1 MQLGLEGRVALVVGG
16 SRGIGRSIVETFV
29 GEGAH
34 VVAVARDERALAT
47 VAADTGCDVVAA
59 DVSTLDGVE
68 AAIRGA
74 RALAGDVDCLVPCQ
88 TAAAEGGS
96 EEEYAASFATDLM
109 PAVRLLASLRT
120 AQPGRPLAVCAIASV
135 DGLTGAT
142 PHHAYSAMKAALV
155 AWTKN
160 AAVACG
166 ADGTRVNVVAPGA
179 IDFPGGWWDRVR
191 TEDPAHYAEVV
202 ARLPAGRLGRP
213 EEVARVV
220 VFLCSAA
227 ASWVNGAL
235 VLVDGA
241 EHKAL

>member
-1 MQLGLEGRVALVVGG
+1 MELGLEGRVVLVVGG
-16 SRGIGRSIVETFV
+16 SRGIGRAIVQAFV
-29 GEGAH
+29 GEGAR
-34 VVAVARDERALAT
+34 VVTVARDERALAA
-47 VAADTGCDVVAA
+47 VAAETGCDVVAA
-59 DVSTLDGVE
+59 DVSTLAGAQ
-68 AAIRGA
+68 AAVAGA
-74 RALAGDVDCLVPCQ
+74 RELAGTIDCLVPCQ

-109 PAVRLLASLRT
+109 PAVRLLGALRA
-120 AQPGRPLAVCAIASV
+120 AQPGRPLAVCTIASV
-135 DGLTGAT
+135 DGMTGAS
-142 PHHAYSAMKAALV
+142 PHHAYSTMKAALV

-166 ADGTRVNVVAPGA
+166 GEGTRVNAVAPGA
-179 IDFPGGWWDRVR
+179 IDFPGGWWERVR
-191 TEDPAHYAEVV
+191 AEDPAHYAEVL

-220 VFLCSAA
+220 VFLCSPA